1 MKSRKPRRPRP
12 FKPSR
17 NLEARMPAALQSS
30 PLKDLVQSFSYERS
44 WVCLSPVTN
53 GLGLWTI
60 LHWKCWEGHSF
71 HASLHSARLL
81 PECPVCRRNLFLN
94 RKPDPKPKPAAWQA
108 LPIPEVIPVSLTP
121 ETPGNLPEKELP
133 LPKKAPGIRKR
144 RKRSVLRSGVIG

>member
-1 MKSRKPRRPRP
+1 MKSRKPRRPRT

-17 NLEARMPAALQSS
+17 TLEARMPAAIQSS

-71 HASLHSARLL
+71 HASLHHARLMA
-81 PECPVCRRNLFLN
+81 ECPVCQRNLCLN
-94 RKPDPKPKPAAWQA
+94 RKPDPKPKPVAWQA
-108 LPIPEVIPVSLTP
+108 LLIPEVLPVQLAP
-121 ETPGNLPEKELP
+121 ETPGCFPGKEP
-133 LPKKAPGIRKR
+133 TLPKKAPGVRKR
-144 RKRSVLRSGVIG
+144 RKRPVLRSGVIG